1 MSVAF
6 FAAAVAILTALA
18 AAFYSRK
25 GRVSDEEVLATIAR
39 FVSNTPA
46 HPHEWDDF
54 ISVPISDK
62 RLDRIR
68 QTCASLPER
77 YPSPSSYC
85 NDEGVEVLR
94 EMIRELR
101 AGLPRR

>member
-1 MSVAF
+1 MGVAL

-25 GRVSDEEVLATIAR
+25 GRVSDEEVLAILAR
-39 FVSNTPA
+39 HVSNTPA
-46 HPHEWDDF
+46 HPQEWDEF
-54 ISVPISDK
+54 ISVPIADK

-77 YPSPSSYC
+77 YPSMTAYC
-85 NDEGVEVLR
+85 GEEGVEVLR
-94 EMIRELR
+94 ELIRELR
-101 AGLPRR
+101 AGLRRP